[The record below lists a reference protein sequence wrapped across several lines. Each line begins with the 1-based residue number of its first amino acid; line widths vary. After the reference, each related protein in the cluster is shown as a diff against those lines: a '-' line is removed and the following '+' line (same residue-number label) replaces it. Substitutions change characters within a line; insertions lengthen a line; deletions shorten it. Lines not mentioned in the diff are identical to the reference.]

1 MTVQLFCG
9 DCLDIMPAL
18 GRVDAV
24 VTDPPYS
31 IGISNNPIRQ
41 KHKKKEWDCDADVS
55 EHIKAIL
62 SSSDEQIIWGG
73 NYFNLPPSKCFI
85 VWDKKQPFEFSLA
98 MAEMAWCSL
107 NYPAKLISYC
117 NRGDEEKQ
125 HPTQK
130 PIAVME
136 FCIRLLMS
144 RNPALKTIVDP
155 FMGSGSTGV
164 AALNLGL
171 SFIGIEKDPQYFEIA
186 KERIAEAERRKNNE
200 FFVKKPTEPTLFDFM
215 LEDKQ

>member
-1 MTVQLFCG
+1 MTIQLFCG
-9 DCLDIMPAL
+9 DCLEIMQTL
-18 GRVDAV
+18 GKVDAI
-24 VTDPPYS
+24 VTDPPYN

-41 KHKKKEWDCDADVS
+41 KHQKREWDCDVDVS
-55 EHIKAIL
+55 KHIKAIL

-85 VWDKKQPFEFSLA
+85 VWDKKQPLEFSLA

-130 PIAVME
+130 PVEVME
-136 FCIRLLMS
+136 FCIKLLTS
-144 RNPALKTIVDP
+144 RKPSLKIIVDP

-200 FFVKKPTEPTLFDFM
+200 FFVKKPDSPTLFDFM
-215 LEDKQ
+215 LEGKQ